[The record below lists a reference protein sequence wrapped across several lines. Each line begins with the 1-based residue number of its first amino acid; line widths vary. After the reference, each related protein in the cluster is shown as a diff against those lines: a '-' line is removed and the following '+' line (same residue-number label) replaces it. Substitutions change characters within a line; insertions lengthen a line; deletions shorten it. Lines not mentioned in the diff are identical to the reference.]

1 MNSRRYDIH
10 GLVEVVIG
18 ADVRVEVVKEI
29 DFQIGA
35 FYVTGPAEA
44 AAGTPQVLVR
54 PYAAAVEYDTQ
65 AGVGDAVFYQ
75 SRGAVGKFVRNDEE
89 RFFVGRT
96 GTGYVVCADYAN
108 FLINLY
114 IQLLLVEQGMTMS
127 HAAAYKASDG
137 HITVL
142 AGAGGIGKTAVLG
155 YAVAERGLQHLG
167 DDIIILDAQ
176 GVCRAFPRQFVL
188 KSYHK
193 EIYAEVF
200 KKKRLPSWNAYG
212 FKRFLIENAPFTGV
226 LKKFLKRSGWYYSVA
241 NLLRPQPFLATVSP
255 DELFGEGTLVRE
267 GKIGRI
273 VYLDRSHKPNFE
285 RRSISQDVLVNRLF
299 SVIQYEWKDFMTHLL
314 TLGSVNVT
322 DLAAYMAKTVSI
334 FRKVTTHVELV
345 QIDIPVD
352 ASPQQLIEYLDQQGM
367 F

>member
-1 MNSRRYDIH
+1 MNARRYDIH

-18 ADVRVEVVKEI
+18 ADVRAEVVKEI

-35 FYVTGPAEA
+35 FYVNGPAEA

-54 PYAAAVEYDTQ
+54 PYSAAVEYDTQ
-65 AGVGDAVFYQ
+65 GGDGDAVFYQ
-75 SRGAVGKFVRNDEE
+75 SRGAVGKFVRNDDE

-155 YAVAERGLQHLG
+155 YAVGERGLQHLG
-167 DDIIILDAQ
+167 DDIIILDAK

-255 DELFGEGTLVRE
+255 DELFGKGSLVRD
-267 GKIGRI
+267 GKIGRL
-273 VYLDRSHKPNFE
+273 VYLDRSFKPEFA
-285 RRSISQDVLVNRLF
+285 RYDIDRDVLVNRLF
-299 SVIQYEWKDFMTHLL
+299 SVIHYEWKDFLTHLV
-314 TLGSVNVT
+314 TLGALNVT
-322 DLAAYMAKTVSI
+322 DLARYMEQSAAV
-334 FRKVTTHVELV
+334 FRQVTANVELI

-352 ASPQQLIEYLDQQGM
+352 ASPQQLIEYLDQQG
-367 F
+367 FF

>member
-1 MNSRRYDIH
+1 MNVRRYDIH
-10 GLVEVVIG
+10 GLVEVVID
-18 ADVRVEVVKEI
+18 ADVRAEVVKEI

-35 FYVTGPAEA
+35 FYVNGPAEA
-44 AAGTPQVLVR
+44 ESRAPRVLVR
-54 PYAAAVEYDTQ
+54 PYAAAAEYDVHG
-65 AGVGDAVFYQ
+65 GVGDAVFYQ
-75 SRGAVGKFVRNDEE
+75 SRGAVGQFVRNDDE
-89 RFFVGRT
+89 RFFVGRS

-114 IQLLLVEQGMTMS
+114 IQLLLVKQGMTMS

-155 YAVAERGLQHLG
+155 YAVGERGLQHLG
-167 DDIIILDAQ
+167 DDIVILDAK

-193 EIYAEVF
+193 DIYAEVF
-200 KKKRLPSWNAYG
+200 QKKRLPSWNAYG

-226 LKKFLKRSGWYYSVA
+226 LKKSLKRSGWYYSVA

-255 DELFGEGTLVRE
+255 DELFGEGTLARE
-267 GKIGRI
+267 GKVGRL
-273 VYLDRSHKPNFE
+273 VYLDRSFKPEFARYN
-285 RRSISQDVLVNRLF
+285 IDKDLLVNRLF
-299 SVIQYEWKDFMTHLL
+299 SVIHYEWKDFLTHLV
-314 TLGSVNVT
+314 TLGALNVT
-322 DLAAYMAKTVSI
+322 DLAGYMEQSTAV
-334 FRKVTTHVELV
+334 FRQVTANVEAI

-352 ASPQQLIEYLDQQGM
+352 ASPQQLIDYLDQQG
-367 F
+367 FF